1 MNFSSVQAMPDHK
14 RFVKKRSK
22 IPDKG
27 HQFLYF
33 FLWQKN
39 TPCASNRQITSN
51 LKEIRSRKQTNATKT
66 MTFGVNLSV

>member
-33 FLWQKN
+33 FLRQKKH
-39 TPCASNRQITSN
+39 S
-51 LKEIRSRKQTNATKT
+51 LRKQSTNYLKPQRDQK
-66 MTFGVNLSV
+66 